1 MRYRVRM
8 PILTLSTDIGQRD
21 YIVGAIK
28 GQFLQLIPTMNVVD
42 ITHYL
47 SQTNFPLAAYTCNNA
62 FKYYPTNTYHLILIN
77 VFESDFDHFL
87 IALYHN
93 QYIICPDNGL
103 ITMISGVKPTEIV
116 KVPISKNANLLT
128 ITADLAAAVLKLEE
142 YKKLSAAGTVATE
155 IIEKYPL
162 RPTAGPDWIDGQ
174 ILFIDNFENVV
185 INITKQDF
193 EEHGRGRKFKIM
205 FKRNETIEQLSDNY
219 SGVPEHEK
227 MAWFNSA
234 GYLEIALRNGN
245 MAGLFG
251 LQGYNEQMQKA
262 GASAGNKWFY
272 QTIRVFFE

>member
-1 MRYRVRM
+1 M

-28 GQFLQLIPTMNVVD
+28 GQFLRAIPTLNTVD

-62 FKYYPTNTYHLILIN
+62 FMYYPEGTYHLILVN
-77 VFESDFDHFL
+77 VFESSQDHFL
-87 IALYHN
+87 IANYHN

-103 ITMISGVKPTEIV
+103 ITMIAGKKPSDII
-116 KVPISKNANLLT
+116 KVPISKKSDLLT
-128 ITADLAAAVLKLEE
+128 ITSDLAAAILKLDE
-142 YKKLSAAGTVATE
+142 YQKLTAVGAIANE
-155 IIEKYPL
+155 IVEKYPL
-162 RPTAGPDWIDGQ
+162 RPTAGPDWIEGQ

-185 INITKQDF
+185 INITKNDF
-193 EEHGRGRKFKIM
+193 EEHGKGRKFKIM
-205 FKRNETIEQLSDNY
+205 FKRDETIDKLSNNY

-251 LQGYNEQMQKA
+251 LQGYNEQMQKS